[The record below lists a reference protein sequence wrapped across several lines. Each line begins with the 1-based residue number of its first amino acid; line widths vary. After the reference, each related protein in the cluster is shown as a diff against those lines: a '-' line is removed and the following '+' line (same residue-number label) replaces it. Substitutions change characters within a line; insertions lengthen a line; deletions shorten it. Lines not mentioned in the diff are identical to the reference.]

1 MSLFKFAVLAFALAA
16 PATLDPCKPQ
26 PIEASILAEL
36 KSRQTASGGSC
47 PAQLNVGQFCNA
59 VSDQLGNTTGRFSG
73 RFYQFQYQ
81 QLIRDAAC
89 VDPDDAPEVVA
100 GKIQHLW
107 NQQHARLV
115 CNQLGFSVRD
125 GYLLKLAVE
134 SDSREFVNDAVR
146 RWKLDLNHV
155 DATGQTVLDYI
166 ESERARHAGQGSS
179 YESILQRYFKIFRD
193 HGAKFRREL
202 PSGTS

>member
-1 MSLFKFAVLAFALAA
+1 MSLFKFAVFAFMLAA
-16 PATLDPCKPQ
+16 PTALDNCKPQ
-26 PIEASILAEL
+26 PIDASILAEL
-36 KSRQTASGGSC
+36 KARKTPSGASC
-47 PAQLNVGQFCNA
+47 PARVIPGQLCNA
-59 VSDQLGNTTGRFSG
+59 VSDQLTNHFGSQSG

-89 VDPDDAPEVVA
+89 VDPADAPEVVA
-100 GKIQHLW
+100 GKIQNLW
-107 NQQHARLV
+107 NQQHAQLV

-146 RWKLDLNHV
+146 RWKLDPNHV

-166 ESERARHAGQGSS
+166 ESERARHARQGSS

-193 HGAKFRREL
+193 HGAKYRREL
-202 PSGTS
+202 